1 MATIFEKVSVLQER
15 ISAYRIQGNSVGF
28 VPTMGALHEGHLS
41 LVRQSMRENDHTIV
55 SIFVNPT
62 QFNDKNDLLHYPRTI
77 AQDLAQLD
85 TVGSTDVFIPNVQEI
100 YPNGTEKD
108 GDPDLGGLDITME
121 GASRPGHFKGMAQV
135 VRRLLDIVTPD
146 RLYMGQKD
154 FQQFTIVQYMI
165 QKHRLPVQLVRCPIV
180 REPGGLAMSSRNV
193 RLSAAVRTRAALI
206 FEVLNEVKERSEEMD
221 VKSLEN
227 FALRRLSV
235 APFEPEYFSIVDG
248 RTLEPVKNMD
258 QTAFVVACT
267 AVRAEGLRLI
277 DNIIIREEI

>member
-77 AQDLAQLD
+77 TQDLAQLD

>member
-15 ISAYRIQGNSVGF
+15 ISAYRIQGTSVGF

-41 LVRQSMRENDHTIV
+41 LVRQSMQENDHTVV

-85 TVGSTDVFIPNVQEI
+85 TVGSTDVFIPDVQEI

-108 GDPDLGGLDITME
+108 GAPDLGGLDITME

-135 VRRLLDIVTPD
+135 VRRLLDIVTPN

-180 REPGGLAMSSRNV
+180 RESGGLAMSSRNV
-193 RLSAAVRTRAALI
+193 RLSTAVRTRAALI
-206 FEVLNEVKERSEEMD
+206 FEVLNEIKERSGVMD
-221 VKSLEN
+221 VASLESY
-227 FALRRLSV
+227 ALRRLSI

-248 RTLEPVKNMD
+248 STLGLVENID
-258 QTAFVVACT
+258 QTAFVVACA
-267 AVRAEGLRLI
+267 AVRAEGVRLI
-277 DNIIIREEI
+277 DNIIIKEVV

>member
-15 ISAYRIQGNSVGF
+15 ITAYRTQGKSVGF

-77 AQDLAQLD
+77 AQDLALLD
-85 TVGSTDVFIPNVQEI
+85 TVGSTDVFIPDVQEI
-100 YPNGTEKD
+100 YPDGTGTN

-154 FQQFTIVQYMI
+154 FQQYTIVHYMI
-165 QKHRLPVQLVRCPIV
+165 QKHGLPVQLVRCPIV

-206 FEVLNEVKERSEEMD
+206 FEVLNEVKDRSGDMD

-248 RTLEPVKNMD
+248 RTLEPVENMD

-267 AVRAEGLRLI
+267 AVRAEGVRLI

>member
-41 LVRQSMRENDHTIV
+41 LVRQSMRENDHTIA

-248 RTLEPVKNMD
+248 RTLEPVKNMY

>member
-1 MATIFEKVSVLQER
+1 MATIFEKVSLLQER
-15 ISAYRIQGNSVGF
+15 TAAYRAQGKNVGF

-77 AQDLAQLD
+77 AQDLALLD
-85 TVGSTDVFIPNVQEI
+85 TVGSTDVFIPDVQEI
-100 YPNGTEKD
+100 YPDGTGTN

-154 FQQFTIVQYMI
+154 FQQYTIVHYMI
-165 QKHRLPVQLVRCPIV
+165 QKHGLPVQLVRCPIV

-206 FEVLNEVKERSEEMD
+206 FEVLNEVKDRSGDMD

-248 RTLEPVKNMD
+248 RTLEPVENMD

-267 AVRAEGLRLI
+267 AVRAEGVRLI

>member
-1 MATIFEKVSVLQER
+1 
-15 ISAYRIQGNSVGF
+15 
-28 VPTMGALHEGHLS
+28 
-41 LVRQSMRENDHTIV
+41 MRENDHTIA

-248 RTLEPVKNMD
+248 RTLEPVENMD

-267 AVRAEGLRLI
+267 AVRAEGVRLI